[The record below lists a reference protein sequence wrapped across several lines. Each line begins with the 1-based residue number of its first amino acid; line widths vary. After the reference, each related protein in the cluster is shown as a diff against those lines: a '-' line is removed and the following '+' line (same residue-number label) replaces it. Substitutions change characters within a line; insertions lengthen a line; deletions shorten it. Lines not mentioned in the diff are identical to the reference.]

1 MEKNKSLDDAERKMK
16 VRRGTRAGARGVA
29 LGPCPLSSEA
39 GRETS
44 VKAAGA
50 SCRCSFPCARTLTL
64 LSPLACKQCDLRNLE
79 AEMEQLKERLAQE
92 ELDRAFAEG
101 QVQEMKQENRRLA
114 KEKNEHG
121 VAETRYRASAP
132 SILCGFVREDSGQS
146 SLGAVL
152 VCDSVCAVCMCFLQ
166 GGCATRWRRRRRT

>member
-1 MEKNKSLDDAERKMK
+1 VFRRIWPPRQQLESELQRQMQHSMDLRMEKNKSLDDAERKMK

-92 ELDRAFAEG
+92 ELDR
-101 QVQEMKQENRRLA
+101 
-114 KEKNEHG
+114 
-121 VAETRYRASAP
+121 
-132 SILCGFVREDSGQS
+132 
-146 SLGAVL
+146 
-152 VCDSVCAVCMCFLQ
+152 
-166 GGCATRWRRRRRT
+166 